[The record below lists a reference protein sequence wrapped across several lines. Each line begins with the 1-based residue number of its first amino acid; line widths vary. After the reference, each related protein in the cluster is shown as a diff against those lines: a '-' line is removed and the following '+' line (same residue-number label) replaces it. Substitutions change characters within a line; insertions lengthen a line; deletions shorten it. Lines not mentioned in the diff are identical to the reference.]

1 VHIAEL
7 LIPEHSSFEVEIAN
21 GKLKVYKSSNIDQIP
36 AELLQAEV
44 IRYVLRSTNLLI
56 VFGMGKNC
64 HSSGRNLLLY
74 LYMKSVVKLTVI
86 IIEGYH
92 CYHLHTELYPILS
105 QG

>member
-1 VHIAEL
+1 LNVHGVNYVTQTEVHIAEL
-7 LIPEHSSFEVEIAN
+7 LLPEHSSFEVEIAN

-74 LYMKSVVKLTVI
+74 LYIYIYTKFYSI
-86 IIEGYH
+86 F
-92 CYHLHTELYPILS
+92 LS
-105 QG
+105 QS